1 MKRAPNIAPNSAVQ
15 TLKRERVVPA
25 QNRELKTE
33 NQEPKTEVKIRSQKP
48 KTENQKLKTDS
59 VAGAFA
65 ELDGYVHFF
74 AATVDG
80 YGDAVAGA
88 LVVEDQVDVELTHD
102 FLAVDGHDDVA
113 SDGDLAHACFRD
125 TIAALNASSCGR
137 TALRCS
143 LHKQTLF
150 HGQIQRFT

>member
-1 MKRAPNIAPNSAVQ
+1 MKRAPNIAPNSTVQ
-15 TLKRERVVPA
+15 TLKHERFVPA

-33 NQEPKTEVKIRSQKP
+33 TK
-48 KTENQKLKTDS
+48 NQKLKPEFEVKNQKPKTDS

-65 ELDGYVHFF
+65 ELDGDVHFF
-74 AATVDG
+74 AAPVDG

-113 SDGDLAHACFRD
+113 SDGDLAHACFHD

>member
-1 MKRAPNIAPNSAVQ
+1 MKRAPNIALNSAVQ

-33 NQEPKTEVKIRSQKP
+33 NQKS
-48 KTENQKLKTDS
+48 KTENQKLKLKTDS

-113 SDGDLAHACFRD
+113 SDGDLAHACFCD

>member
-1 MKRAPNIAPNSAVQ
+1 MKRAPNIALNSAVQ

-33 NQEPKTEVKIRSQKP
+33 NQEP